1 MKKINF
7 ILIPLVLLLFSF
19 SIYAQELPIV
29 TAIEIKGLKRIEEAA
44 VKNKI
49 SIKLGEVISQEKI
62 SEDIKSIY
70 RMAYFEDVKADI
82 TPFEGGVKVIY
93 TVKEKPTITKVSFE
107 GNKKYDDEKLKEVV
121 TITAGSIA
129 DVTLINDNSLRL
141 KAFYESEGY
150 YFAKIVPL
158 LKKKT
163 EEEVE
168 LTYIIEE
175 NNKVKIKEIKFEG
188 NKNISS
194 RKIKKVMATSE
205 RKFYSFITGSGFYK
219 KIEMLQDLEKIKDL
233 YYDNGYLKVSV
244 GEPKLDFSADKT
256 WMTITIPISEGPQFK
271 VSSLQI
277 MGTKDKK
284 EEESIKAMVKLK
296 AGDIFSKAKMRKD
309 IEAITS
315 YYSDRGYAL
324 ASVAPDV
331 VPNEE
336 KLTAEVIYN
345 IKQGDKFTIG
355 RVNIAGNTKTI
366 DKVIRREVRVDEG
379 DDYSASKINKS
390 KKRLEDLQY
399 FETVD
404 INQKPDPDKKTVDL
418 DVSVKEK
425 ATGFLTVGG
434 GYSSIDNLIGM
445 VDVTQTNLFGRG
457 YSLTLRGE
465 LGGKSSYYTI
475 AFRDPW
481 FLDKPLLFGFNLY
494 RQKREYVNY
503 TKDGTGLSITFGKR
517 YGEDWS
523 ASITYEIEKSK
534 VDNVSDDA
542 DAIIKDMKG
551 DLITSAINFQIV
563 NDTRDSYIDP
573 STGRRHSLSITTAG
587 LGGDTGF
594 WKSMLD
600 LGWYIPIFEESTLH
614 LRGRIGWSDTLF
626 GKKYPLYERYYV
638 GGLDTIRGLGYGEAG
653 PKDSKNEPIGAK
665 KVIIGNIEY
674 LFPIVT
680 EMKLKGIIFFDIG
693 KGYNEGEKFGS
704 NIKYSSG
711 FGFRWFSP
719 MGPIKIDY
727 GINLNRKEGESKSKI
742 EFGFGSFF

>member
-1 MKKINF
+1 MKRPAVLIFFF
-7 ILIPLVLLLFSF
+7 IFLFSLQSF
-19 SIYAQELPIV
+19 AQELPVV
-29 TAIEIKGLKRIEEAA
+29 TAIDIKGLKRIEEAA

-49 SIKLGEVISQEKI
+49 SLKLGEVISQEKI

-70 RMAYFEDVKADI
+70 KMGYFEDVKVDI
-82 TPFEGGVKVIY
+82 EPFEGGVKVIY
-93 TVKEKPTITKVSFE
+93 SVKEKPTIIKVNFE
-107 GNKKYDDEKLKEVV
+107 GNKEYDEDKLKEVV
-121 TITAGSIA
+121 PITAGAIA
-129 DVTLINDNSLRL
+129 DVTLINDNALRL

-150 YFAKIVPL
+150 YFAKIVPV

-168 LTYIIEE
+168 LTYVIDEG
-175 NNKVKIKEIKFEG
+175 NKVKIKEIKFEG
-188 NKNISS
+188 NKAISS

-219 KIEMLQDLEKIKDL
+219 KYEMLQDLEKIKDL

-244 GEPKLDFSADKT
+244 GEPKLEFSQDKK
-256 WMTITIPISEGPQFK
+256 WMTIIIPISEGPQFK
-271 VSSLQI
+271 ITSVNITGYRDNQE
-277 MGTKDKK
+277 GTALK
-284 EEESIKAMVKLK
+284 ELIKLK
-296 AGDIFSKAKMRKD
+296 AGEIFSKAKMRKD
-309 IEAITS
+309 VEAITS
-315 YYSDRGYAL
+315 FYSDKGYAL
-324 ASVAPDV
+324 VSVSPDV
-331 VPNEE
+331 IPNEE
-336 KLTAEVIYN
+336 KLTVDVTYN
-345 IKQGDKFTIG
+345 VKPGDKFTIG
-355 RVNIAGNTKTI
+355 RVNISGNVKTI

-379 DDYSASKINKS
+379 DEYSASKIQKS

-418 DVSVKEK
+418 DVNVKEK
-425 ATGFLTVGG
+425 ATGFLTIGG

-445 VDVTQTNLFGRG
+445 VDVTQNNLFGKG

-465 LGGKSSYYTI
+465 LGGRSSYYTL

-481 FLDKPLLFGFNLY
+481 FLDKPLLFGINLY

-503 TKDGTGLSITFGKR
+503 TRDATGLSLTFGKR

-523 ASITYEIEKSK
+523 ASITYDIEKS
-534 VDNVSDDA
+534 NVTDVATDA
-542 DAIIKDMKG
+542 DAVIKDMEG
-551 DLITSAINFQIV
+551 NLLTSAVTFQII

-573 STGRRHSLSITTAG
+573 STGRRYSLSLTTAG

-594 WKSMLD
+594 WKSLLD

-614 LRGRIGWSDTLF
+614 LRGRLGMSDTLF
-626 GKKYPLYERYYV
+626 GKKYPLYERFYI
-638 GGLDTIRGLGYGEAG
+638 GGLDTIRGVGYGEAG

-665 KVIIGNIEY
+665 RAMIFNIEY
-674 LFPIVT
+674 LFPIVA
-680 EMKLKGIIFFDIG
+680 EMKLKGLIFVDMG

-704 NIKYSSG
+704 DIKYTSG

-719 MGPIKIDY
+719 LGPVKIDY
-727 GINLNRKEGESKSKI
+727 GINLNKKEGESKSKI

>member
-1 MKKINF
+1 MKKEYFLF
-7 ILIPLVLLLFSF
+7 IILFLFSVF
-19 SIYAQELPIV
+19 DLYAQELPVV
-29 TAIEIKGLKRIEEAA
+29 TGIEIKGLKRIEEAA

-49 SIKLGEVISQEKI
+49 TLKLGEVISQEKV

-70 RMAYFEDVKADI
+70 KMGYFDDVKVDI
-82 TPFEGGVKVIY
+82 EPFEGGVKVVY
-93 TVKEKPTITKVSFE
+93 TVKEKPTIIKVSFE
-107 GNKKYDDEKLKEVV
+107 GNKEYDEDKLKEAV

-129 DVTLINDNSLRL
+129 DVTLINDNALRL

-150 YFAKIVPL
+150 YFAKVIPV

-163 EEEVE
+163 EQEIE
-168 LTYIIEE
+168 LTFVIEE
-175 NNKVKIKEIKFEG
+175 NNRVKIKEIKFDG
-188 NKNISS
+188 NKAISS
-194 RKIKKVMATSE
+194 GKLKKVMGTSE

-219 KIEMLQDLEKIKDL
+219 KMEMLQDLEKIRDL
-233 YYDNGYLKVSV
+233 YHDNGYLKVSI
-244 GEPKLDFSADKT
+244 GEPKLDFSTDKK

-271 VSSLQI
+271 VSSVKVT
-277 MGTKDKK
+277 GTKDKK
-284 EEESIKAMVKLK
+284 EDEEVKQLIKLK
-296 AGDIFSKAKMRKD
+296 SGEIFSKLKMRKD
-309 IEAITS
+309 IETITA

-324 ASVAPDV
+324 VSTSPDV
-331 VPNEE
+331 LPNEE
-336 KLTAEVIYN
+336 KLTVEVNYN
-345 IKQGDKFTIG
+345 IKPGDRFTIG
-355 RVNIAGNTKTI
+355 RVNVAGNVKTI

-379 DDYSASKINKS
+379 DEYSASKIKKS
-390 KKRLEDLQY
+390 KQRLEDLQY

-418 DVSVKEK
+418 DVNVKEK
-425 ATGFLTVGG
+425 PTGFFTIGG

-503 TKDGTGLSITFGKR
+503 TKDGTGMAITFGKR

-523 ASITYEIEKSK
+523 ASVTYELEKSK
-534 VDNVSDDA
+534 VADVADDA
-542 DAIIKDMKG
+542 DTIIQDMKG
-551 DLITSAINFQIV
+551 NLLTSSVTFQIT

-573 STGRRHSLSITTAG
+573 SSGRRHSLSLTMAG

-600 LGWYIPIFEESTLH
+600 LGWYFPIFEESTLH

-626 GKKYPLYERYYV
+626 GKKYPLYERFYV

-653 PKDSKNEPIGAK
+653 PKDSKNDPIGAK
-665 KVIIGNIEY
+665 KALIANIEY

-680 EMKLKGIIFFDIG
+680 EMKLKGLIFFDIG
-693 KGYNEGEKFGS
+693 KGYNEEEKFGS
-704 NIKYSSG
+704 DIKYSTG

>member
-1 MKKINF
+1 MRRWLLI
-7 ILIPLVLLLFSF
+7 ILIFFLFVPNK
-19 SIYAQELPIV
+19 IYSQELPKI
-29 TAIEIKGLKRIEEAA
+29 TGIEIKGIKRIEPAA

-49 SIKLGEVISQEKI
+49 SIKIGEEISQEKI

-70 RMAYFEDVKADI
+70 KMGYFEDVKVDI
-82 TPFEGGVKVIY
+82 EPFEGGVKVIY
-93 TVKEKPTITKVSFE
+93 TVKEKPTIVKVSFE
-107 GNKKYDDEKLKEVV
+107 GNKEYEEDKLKEVV
-121 TITAGSIA
+121 TIVPGAIA
-129 DVTLINDNSLRL
+129 DVTLINDNALRL

-150 YFAKIVPL
+150 YFAKIVPV

-168 LTYIIEE
+168 LTYVIEE
-175 NNKVKIKEIKFEG
+175 NNRVKIKEIKFEG
-188 NKNISS
+188 NKALSS
-194 RKIKKVMATSE
+194 RKIKKIMATSE

-219 KIEMLQDLEKIKDL
+219 RYEILQDLEKIKDL
-233 YYDNGYLKVSV
+233 YHDNGYLKVSV
-244 GEPKLDFSADKT
+244 GEPKLEFSQDKK
-256 WMTITIPISEGPQFK
+256 WMTIIIPISEGPQFK
-271 VSSLQI
+271 ISSLKFEGI
-277 MGTKDKK
+277 KDKK
-284 EEESIKAMVKLK
+284 EESEIKELIKVK
-296 AGDIFSKAKMRKD
+296 AGEVFSKGKMRKD
-309 IEAITS
+309 IEAIIS

-324 ASVAPDV
+324 ASVMPDV
-331 VPNEE
+331 IPNEE
-336 KLTAEVIYN
+336 KLTVDVVYN
-345 IKQGDKFTIG
+345 IKQGEKFTIG
-355 RVNIAGNTKTI
+355 RINISGNVKTI

-379 DDYSASKINKS
+379 EDYSASKIQKS
-390 KKRLEDLQY
+390 KRRLEDLQY

-404 INQKPDPDKKTVDL
+404 IAQKPDADKKTVDL
-418 DVSVKEK
+418 DVNVKEK
-425 ATGFLTVGG
+425 PTGFLTVGG

-457 YSLTLRGE
+457 YSLTLKGE

-494 RQKREYVNY
+494 RQNRDYVNY
-503 TKDGTGLSITFGKR
+503 SRDANGLSITFGKR

-534 VDNVSDDA
+534 VSDVAEDA
-542 DAIIKDMKG
+542 DTIVKDMEGK
-551 DLITSAINFQIV
+551 LLTSSITFQII

-573 STGRRHSLSITTAG
+573 SKGRRHSLSVTIAG

-594 WKSMLD
+594 WKSLLD

-614 LRGRIGWSDTLF
+614 LRGRIGMSDTLF
-626 GKKYPLYERYYV
+626 GKKYPLYERFYI

-653 PKDSKNEPIGAK
+653 PKDSKNDPIGAK
-665 KVIIGNIEY
+665 KAIIANIEY
-674 LFPIVT
+674 LFPIVA
-680 EMKLKGIIFFDIG
+680 EMKLKGIIFFDLG
-693 KGYNEGEKFGS
+693 KGYDETEKFVS
-704 NIKYSSG
+704 NIKYTTG

-719 MGPIKIDY
+719 LGPLKIDY